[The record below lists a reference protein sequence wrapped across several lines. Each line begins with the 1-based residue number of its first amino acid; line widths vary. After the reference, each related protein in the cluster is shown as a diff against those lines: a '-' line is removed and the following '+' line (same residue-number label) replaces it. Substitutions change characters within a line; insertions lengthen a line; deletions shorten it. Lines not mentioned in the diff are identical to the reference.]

1 MKQLI
6 TIGVVLST
14 VVVFSCTKKASPGKT
29 EAPKAPAVTYAGNV
43 KALVQSKC
51 TPCHI
56 PADGG
61 RKASLDNYDAVKN
74 AIADMILRVERA
86 PTERGFMPFKRPAL
100 SAEEI
105 ALLKSWKDAGT
116 PQ

>member
-6 TIGVVLST
+6 TIGIVLSS

-29 EAPKAPAVTYAGNV
+29 EAAKAPAVTYAGNV

-61 RKASLDNYDAVKN
+61 RKAALDNYDAVKN
-74 AIADMILRVERA
+74 AIADIILRVELA
-86 PTERGFMPFKRPAL
+86 PTERGYMPFKRPAL
-100 SAEEI
+100 SKEEI

>member
-6 TIGVVLST
+6 TIGIVLSS
-14 VVVFSCTKKASPGKT
+14 VIVFSCTKKASSGKT
-29 EAPKAPAVTYAGNV
+29 APAITYAGNI
-43 KALVQSKC
+43 KALVQTKC

-61 RKASLDNYDAVKN
+61 RKASLDNYDAIKN
-74 AIADMILRVERA
+74 AISDIILRVELA
-86 PTERGFMPFKRPAL
+86 PTARGFMPFKRSAL